1 MAQVLKEEI
10 RQNILR
16 AAASEFLEHGYQ
28 GSSMRNIAR
37 AAGITAGNLYRYYE
51 SKGSLYEAIIREPW
65 LELNRIIGER
75 TNHLIRLSE
84 APSEES
90 IHGFPREEVE
100 SLVQDISGDVARLL
114 RTSSP
119 GILILLQDD
128 REDEWEESRYAVIRW
143 FRILFGLLFRD
154 RRLARYLAFGFMESI
169 IRVALEEEDP
179 RENIEK
185 LVRFYL
191 VREDLQ

>member
-37 AAGITAGNLYRYYE
+37 AAGITAGNLYRYYD
-51 SKGSLYEAIIREPW
+51 SKDSLYEAIIREPW

-100 SLVQDISGDVARLL
+100 SLVQDISGDVGRLL

-128 REDEWEESRYAVIRW
+128 REDEREESRYAVIRW

>member
-51 SKGSLYEAIIREPW
+51 SKDSLYEAIIREPW

-128 REDEWEESRYAVIRW
+128 REDEREESRYAVIRW

>member
-51 SKGSLYEAIIREPW
+51 SKDSLYEAIIREPW

-128 REDEWEESRYAVIRW
+128 REDEREESRYAVIRW
-143 FRILFGLLFRD
+143 LRILFGLLFRD

>member
-1 MAQVLKEEI
+1 MAQVLKEKI

-37 AAGITAGNLYRYYE
+37 AAGITAGNLYRYYD
-51 SKGSLYEAIIREPW
+51 SKDSLYETIIREPW

-100 SLVQDISGDVARLL
+100 SLVQDISGDVGRLL

-128 REDEWEESRYAVIRW
+128 REDEREESRYAVIRW

-179 RENIEK
+179 RESIEK